1 MGTSRWGQQDSNVAV
16 WQGLRGVAGLAQMT
30 SVVTPVWLWA
40 SVAPL
45 SWTRAARVTVQSVVV
60 TGAPYLSIREPLR
73 RVRGR
78 TGLFMILK

>member
-1 MGTSRWGQQDSNVAV
+1 M

-60 TGAPYLSIREPLR
+60 TGAPCLSIREPLKEGQGAHWAFHDSE
-73 RVRGR
+73 VGRGKF
-78 TGLFMILK
+78 GPHWEGAV